1 MWDFGGKVVIVKP
14 IIHLAAVRA
23 LPSAGLHNFVLGC
36 FGGGRD
42 GGVGAKG

>member
-1 MWDFGGKVVIVKP
+1 MVVKP

-23 LPSAGLHNFVLGC
+23 IPSAGLHNFVLGG

-42 GGVGAKG
+42 GGVDAEG